1 MLRPAI
7 PAHKNAQR
15 PVPTPN
21 SMSIHYSIEEAD
33 LSIAA
38 SVIRSLWVKNLVG
51 HDAQS
56 ARQKL
61 HHGYLDNPAGRGAVI
76 LLKAEGLEEAQGAQ
90 GLHPRL
96 FHHGPDPIRA
106 IGLADYVVNA
116 EHRSL
121 GPALMLMR
129 RGVQIGAER
138 FDLVYGLPNAK
149 AAPVCARAGLKRLG
163 TVQRYAKPL
172 ASREHLARRL
182 PRWLARCCAPLVDQ
196 GMAIH
201 DRVRGLRSPARL
213 ICTASHWS
221 DPALD
226 ELWSSRPA
234 ELLLSER
241 SGRMLRW
248 RFGAEGRGHWQVCLA
263 RDRSGQ
269 ACGYV
274 VWRHE
279 RGFVQVGDFLARD
292 PNTLTQPL
300 MLAFARLARR
310 TKGQSISVEFFGSSK
325 IAAQLQQAGMVPR
338 PEQAPLFAGAATPAP
353 FLSPEAW
360 YLTSFDNDAD

>member
-1 MLRPAI
+1 
-7 PAHKNAQR
+7 
-15 PVPTPN
+15 
-21 SMSIHYSIEEAD
+21 MSIHYTIEEAD

-38 SVIRSLWVKNLVG
+38 PVIQSLWVNSLVG
-51 HDAQS
+51 HDEHS
-56 ARQKL
+56 ASTKL
-61 HHGYLDNPAGRGAVI
+61 RHGYLENPAGPGTVI
-76 LLKAEGLEEAQGAQ
+76 LLKAEGQAEAQGAQ

-96 FHHGPDPIRA
+96 FHHGERAVSA

-129 RGVQIGAER
+129 RGAQIGAER
-138 FDLVYGLPNAK
+138 FGLVYGLPNAK

-163 TVQRYAKPL
+163 MVQRYAKPL

-182 PRWLARCCAPLVDQ
+182 PRWLARCCAPLLDQ

-201 DRVRGLRSPARL
+201 DRVRSLRAPARL
-213 ICTASHWS
+213 VCTASHWN

-241 SGRMLRW
+241 SGRMLQW
-248 RFGAEGRGHWQVCLA
+248 RFGTEGRGPWQVCLA
-263 RDRSGQ
+263 HDRSGQ
-269 ACGYV
+269 VCGYV

-279 RGFVQVGDFLARD
+279 HGFVQVGDFLARD
-292 PNTLTQPL
+292 PHTLTQPL
-300 MLAFARLARR
+300 FLAFARLARR
-310 TKGQSISVEFFGSSK
+310 TKGQSISVEFFGSARV
-325 IAAQLQQAGMVPR
+325 AAQLRDAGMVAR
-338 PEQAPLFAGAATPAP
+338 PGQAPLFAGAATPAA